1 MPLVLIITKFGE
13 LKPKNTK
20 YCDKDE
26 FYRLCN
32 YKNSNDFKQ
41 LHIFKTENGNYEIF
55 GKDKGRANSEN
66 KYEFPPPIDN
76 VLYFGN
82 VCVFKSVDDEYVDLT
97 KEEWEC
103 TYESLFGGFDDI
115 GNADDET
122 RSMDSEIYSDEE
134 YTKEGY
140 LKDDFIVDDDE
151 LVEEEYLSE

>member
-1 MPLVLIITKFGE
+1 MNSIDFVTTRIQMTLNNYIFS
-13 LKPKNTK
+13 KP
-20 YCDKDE
+20 
-26 FYRLCN
+26 RM
-32 YKNSNDFKQ
+32 
-41 LHIFKTENGNYEIF
+41 GNF

-115 GNADDET
+115 GHADDEA
-122 RSMDSEIYSDEE
+122 RSVDSEIYSDEE